1 MIYWSDEFF
10 VHRCLH
16 SSSLLLCVLLFSL
29 LFHVCF
35 THCCLLWVPSSCIIF
50 CFAADVSYSCSV
62 LLIIC
67 LIAAL
72 LHLMECLDVL
82 CFIISV
88 SVIMTEMPHVLS
100 CLFLYRSRGPG
111 GVYFCLFPVP
121 YFIFITLQSQIIW
134 QKVNKCVRATTKTC
148 IGPWQLT
155 LYFNIY
161 KSIT

>member
-1 MIYWSDEFF
+1 VLLCDYWN
-10 VHRCLH
+10 RLILPYG
-16 SSSLLLCVLLFSL
+16 LLKWWIFCPQVFAFIITSVVCVLLFFL
-29 LFHVCF
+29 LFQVCF

-50 CFAADVSYSCSV
+50 CFVADVSYSCSV

-72 LHLMECLDVL
+72 LCLMECLDVL

-111 GVYFCLFPVP
+111 GVYNCLFPVP
-121 YFIFITLQSQIIW
+121 YFIFITLQSQIIG
-134 QKVNKCVRATTKTC
+134 RR
-148 IGPWQLT
+148 
-155 LYFNIY
+155 
-161 KSIT
+161 